1 MVACRDL
8 LKASEIFTL
17 KYQLSS
23 QTTVQEMMTQF
34 CLLVTNNYFP
44 SPFKASL
51 MNESEIVSQLDKDE
65 NIRYFKLPENNGWNS
80 GRALLI
86 SQVQTEYF
94 VWCDDDWIFHDETN
108 LETMLGIRDSRTI
121 VPRKIC

>member
-1 MVACRDL
+1 M
-8 LKASEIFTL
+8 SPTTEIL
-17 KYQLSS
+17 
-23 QTTVQEMMTQF
+23 
-34 CLLVTNNYFP
+34 

-51 MNESEIVSQLDKDE
+51 MNESEIVNELGKDE

-108 LETMLGIRDSRTI
+108 LETMLVTRDSRTI
-121 VPRKIC
+121 RHWYRLQRNSLG

>member
-34 CLLVTNNYFP
+34 CLLVTNNSFP

-65 NIRYFKLPENNGWNS
+65 NIRYLKLPENNGWNS

-121 VPRKIC
+121 VPRLLV